1 MSGPIDIKKSA
12 MLPIEN
18 MARYYALSKGIIAA
32 TTDERLAAA
41 QQEIRKSDE
50 LIQALREA
58 FASLSHLR
66 LRHHA
71 NAIRKGRPPDD
82 AIDTAVLRP
91 LTRVS
96 LHEAL
101 KTVAT
106 AQKRL
111 P

>member
-32 TTDERLAAA
+32 TTDERLAAV
-41 QQEIRKSDE
+41 QEEIGKSSDQ
-50 LIQALREA
+50 IQSLREV
-58 FASLSHLR
+58 FASMSHLR

-71 NAIRKGRPPDD
+71 NAIRKGHPPDD
-82 AIDTAVLRP
+82 VIDTTALRP

-101 KTVAT
+101 KTVAA
-106 AQKRL
+106 AQRQL